1 MIDNDPGFGLK
12 EAVMAII
19 CGISSVLIDPNKPKL
34 WCPYLIRLTLS
45 IIFAGI
51 VIYYFVPVIIFS
63 VEKKLECSVD
73 QRLVNFLTFCCGF
86 LAEPILLLTKQ
97 SGPGIIKKVL
107 GKGRLSDDK

>member
-1 MIDNDPGFGLK
+1 MIGNDPGFGLK

-34 WCPYLIRLTLS
+34 WCPYLVRLMIS

-51 VIYYFVPVIIFS
+51 VIYYFVPFLIMS
-63 VEKKLECSVD
+63 VENELECSVD
-73 QRLVNFLTFCCGF
+73 PRFVNFLTFCCGF

-97 SGPGIIKKVL
+97 SGPGLIKKIL
-107 GKGRLSDDK
+107 GKGKLSDEK